1 MLKPFV
7 YLLSWMTKQF
17 EFLRFVKWKL
27 FVSAILIASQERSC
41 LTFKLLL
48 AFSLSLSL
56 SLSHTHTPKSKT
68 DEALLKNIQTLVP
81 SHCLKSKQI
90 FLSKDLF
97 VCAERERVGV
107 RVMQVCAIYIDRY
120 RQSVK
125 VRITIHWKILRRPSI
140 RSNNV
145 LPIFLSLL
153 FLNTIYFPLCFS
165 PCCISLCLSIVFF
178 LISAKDLLEL
188 FSEIQN
194 IFLCFISL
202 RETALLLLKASLI
215 F

>member
-1 MLKPFV
+1 MAECSSRFV

-56 SLSHTHTPKSKT
+56 SLTHTHTPKSKT

-107 RVMQVCAIYIDRY
+107 RVM
-120 RQSVK
+120 
-125 VRITIHWKILRRPSI
+125 
-140 RSNNV
+140 
-145 LPIFLSLL
+145 
-153 FLNTIYFPLCFS
+153 
-165 PCCISLCLSIVFF
+165 
-178 LISAKDLLEL
+178 
-188 FSEIQN
+188 
-194 IFLCFISL
+194 
-202 RETALLLLKASLI
+202 
-215 F
+215 